1 MSPLKKIAGAV
12 LAVWAALMFI
22 GTMLLFYIPIWL
34 SGIFKEP
41 QRTKFFISI
50 SRVWMAIFLPLTGVI
65 MRIKGKEKF
74 KPGENYIV
82 VCNHSS
88 LMDVPVSSPGI
99 PGANKTIAKIE
110 MSRIPLFGMIYKRG
124 SVLVDRKS
132 EKSRKDSINE
142 MKLVLERGMH
152 MCIYPEGTRNRSGKP
167 LKEFHDGAFKLAI
180 QTGKPIMPAIIFNTA
195 KVLSPNNLFHY
206 WPHPISMYFL
216 DPIMVSNID
225 DPQILKEKV
234 FKVMWDFIVSKE

>member
-1 MSPLKKIAGAV
+1 MTLLKKIAGTIMA
-12 LAVWAALMFI
+12 LWAAIMFI
-22 GTMLLFYIPIWL
+22 CTMLLVYVPIWIT
-34 SGIFKEP
+34 GIYPEP
-41 QRTKFFISI
+41 KRTALFIRI
-50 SRVWMAIFLPLTGVI
+50 SRFWMAIFLPLTGVI
-65 MRIKGKEKF
+65 MKIRGKEKF
-74 KPGENYIV
+74 EPGQNYII

-142 MKLVLERGMH
+142 MKDILDMGMH

-167 LKEFHDGAFKLAI
+167 LKEFHDGAFRLAV
-180 QTGKPIMPAIIFNTA
+180 QTGKPIMPAIIWNTS
-195 KVLSPNNLFHY
+195 KVLSPKNLFHY
-206 WPHPISMYFL
+206 WPHQISMEFL
-216 DPIMVSNID
+216 DPIMVDESD
-225 DPQILKEKV
+225 DPQSLKEKV
-234 FKVMWDFIVSKE
+234 FKIMWDYIVAH